1 MGPRRRVALGALA
14 VLAGL
19 SGCGPQ
25 KQAPVRVMALI
36 QTNQGTFAPK
46 EISLESIGDI
56 VARSGT
62 AAKFIGGA
70 KIVLDFNDPLIQA
83 TGGDLTEEQIKQV
96 FVKSAGSPPKAAYI
110 EKDGVLWP
118 TDFYT
123 WDMVTMYY
131 NFEQA
136 FKYFQATRV
145 DAQEIAS
152 PTVYYTPYF
161 AFANGGGAEQ
171 QQKDNT
177 LFCAP
182 IKAFAI
188 LPWD

>member
-56 VARSGT
+56 VALSGT

-118 TDFYT
+118 TDFYLSLIHISEPT
-123 WDMVTMYY
+123 R
-131 NFEQA
+131 QA
-136 FKYFQATRV
+136 
-145 DAQEIAS
+145 EISYA
-152 PTVYYTPYF
+152 V
-161 AFANGGGAEQ
+161 
-171 QQKDNT
+171 
-177 LFCAP
+177 
-182 IKAFAI
+182 
-188 LPWD
+188 